1 MFASAANF
9 NADISS
15 WDTSSATEFVSD
27 KSTHMSTSKHYF
39 KILIVFYSISSVAH
53 HVFTI

>member
-15 WDTSSATEFVSD
+15 WDTSSAGTG
-27 KSTHMSTSKHYF
+27 TAYF
-39 KILIVFYSISSVAH
+39 EQHSFISFLI
-53 HVFTI
+53 